1 MRKVGLFT
9 VLLVA
14 GLVWLGMH
22 SFAMA
27 EVSVEAVINPQTFS
41 LDQGARLSIV
51 VSGARKNISIE
62 EPDLENIKFH
72 PRGQSSQTSIING
85 DVSSSITNNYIVQG
99 LVAGK
104 YTIPPITVLVGGKSF
119 RTNSIS
125 FEITPSGTG
134 KTETRK
140 GKKSI
145 KDIAFLT
152 VSETGEHYPGEIV
165 PITLKAYFNRNY
177 RVDLTS
183 LPALT
188 ADGVVMP
195 QLSNEPEQ
203 KQEVVGGEPFH
214 VLTWKTSLSGIKT
227 GTHKIQFSLDAN
239 LLVPQQRRRPL
250 SQFGGSL
257 FDDSLFD
264 SFFGNVERRPIR
276 STSLEHQFKV
286 LPLPDSGKPAGF
298 TGAIGDFAME
308 VTGSPLMVEVGE
320 PITLTMTI
328 SGKGNF
334 NRVEAPVFPEGPAWK
349 TYSPTSAFD
358 ADNAKYEGA
367 KSFEQAI
374 VVKQGGVSA
383 IPSLSF
389 SYFNPA
395 EKKYVTIK
403 SDPIPLQLQG
413 TGSSQSGG
421 ALAGSGSGT
430 VTGAPPPAMEGANTG
445 VGQTPPIEE
454 QVITGI
460 NLAPIHL
467 ETGPFHGRIVP
478 LFKRGWYLSCLALLA
493 LGIAGL
499 LALIV
504 RRSRYE
510 REPGLVMKE
519 QRQLGLRS
527 DVQRVEDA
535 KESGD
540 AVLFLECCRSAIQ
553 NHVGGAASQ
562 QASAMSLTDLKK
574 HVEGDSPLIE
584 IFTRAEAAVYGG
596 AGLTLDEME
605 KYCRELKAELEKIQ

>member
-1 MRKVGLFT
+1 MRKVRLFIL
-9 VLLVA
+9 LLVVSVA
-14 GLVWLGMH
+14 WLGMH
-22 SFAMA
+22 SLALA
-27 EVSVEAVINPQTFS
+27 EVSVEAVISPQTFS

-51 VSGARKNISIE
+51 VSGARKNVSIE

-72 PRGQSSQTSIING
+72 PRGQSSQTSFING

-104 YTIPPITVLVGGKSF
+104 YTIPPITVHVGGKNYK
-119 RTNSIS
+119 TNSIS

-140 GKKSI
+140 GTKSI
-145 KDIAFLT
+145 KDIAFIT

-195 QLSNEPEQ
+195 QLSSEPEQ

-239 LLVPQQRRRPL
+239 LLVPQQRRRPF

-264 SFFGNVERRPIR
+264 SFFGNVERKPIR
-276 STSLEHQFKV
+276 ATSLEHEFIV
-286 LPLPDSGKPAGF
+286 LPLPEDGKPAGF
-298 TGAIGDFAME
+298 TGAIGDFTME
-308 VTGSPLMVEVGE
+308 VTGTPLKVEVGE

-349 TYSPTSAFD
+349 AYSPTSAFD
-358 ADNAKYEGA
+358 KDNAKYEGS

-374 VVKQGGVSA
+374 VVKQGGVNE
-383 IPSLSF
+383 IPSLTF
-389 SYFNPA
+389 SYFDPA
-395 EKKYVTIK
+395 KKKYVTLR

-413 TGSSQSGG
+413 GVSSQAGG
-421 ALAGSGSGT
+421 AVAGAGT
-430 VTGAPPPAMEGANTG
+430 GTGTLSSAKVDVTTG
-445 VGQTPPIEE
+445 VGRTTSAVE
-454 QVITGI
+454 QVVAAV

-467 ETGPFHGRIVP
+467 ETGSFHKRIMP
-478 LFKRGWYLSCLALLA
+478 LFKRGWYLTCIALLFVV
-493 LGIAGL
+493 IAGMVF
-499 LALIV
+499 LIV
-504 RRSRYE
+504 RRNRYE
-510 REPGLVMKE
+510 REPGIAMKE
-519 QRQLGLRS
+519 QRQVGLRS

-540 AVLFLECCRSAIQ
+540 AALFLECCRSAIQ

-562 QASAMSLTDLKK
+562 QASAMSLTDLKH
-574 HVEGDSPLIE
+574 HVAGDSPLIE
-584 IFTRAEAAVYGG
+584 IFTRAEAAAYGG
-596 AGLTLDEME
+596 AGLTQDEMD
-605 KYCRELKAELEKIQ
+605 KYYRELKAELEKIL